1 MFILFVK
8 FSRPYI
14 YSLPYVYY
22 GLQSINIYFVLNIF
36 LNLTFSPFSIHDYN
50 DRPQGGLVIIVQIK
64 TNMKN
69 KQMAKKRENYAPAL
83 TATPRRKGH
92 SGLNLLCSFIGIS
105 PCSQQI
111 KRRLQNAHLTLSL
124 PPAISELKFMFSKKA
139 TKNYKIF
146 TV

>member
-69 KQMAKKRENYAPAL
+69 KQMAQKKRKIRTSIDRYATEKRTFWSESLVFLHRNFPMFPVDQTQIAEC
-83 TATPRRKGH
+83 TF
-92 SGLNLLCSFIGIS
+92 NLVSSSCNFRV
-105 PCSQQI
+105 
-111 KRRLQNAHLTLSL
+111 KVHV
-124 PPAISELKFMFSKKA
+124 F
-139 TKNYKIF
+139 
-146 TV
+146 